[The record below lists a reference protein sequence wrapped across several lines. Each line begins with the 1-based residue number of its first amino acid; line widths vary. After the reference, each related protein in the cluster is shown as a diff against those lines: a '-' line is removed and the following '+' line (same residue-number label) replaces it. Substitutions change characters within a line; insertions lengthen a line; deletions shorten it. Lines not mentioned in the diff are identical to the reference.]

1 MIATFHRPIL
11 QFPPDT
17 RAGDPLFLMPAGA
30 VKKHDERC
38 VTYAWLSRR
47 ELFGEVYRRLLP
59 DYFHAMPQDSGVV
72 IGSFIPTAE
81 VVPGLTFPGDID
93 VLVIPYEGDELV
105 LSQTLAIEIK
115 VIRASFARQGK
126 SPNQFG
132 FSQAGALL
140 EAGFPYAAVGHLIVS
155 DRSPEDAWREVAMT
169 TVVDADAGTC
179 EPLQPVMHD
188 MLPADLL
195 RRAHGRLK
203 HNCPDSRL
211 GHFSAY
217 LGGPGLWF
225 PEGERA
231 TFNPH
236 TRREVLDGIHACYLK
251 HHRHFLRTR
260 RYPPST
266 SVPVSESE
274 RRERLSVMAEKM
286 RRDFP

>member
-1 MIATFHRPIL
+1 MAPYRKSVQSLPANTPN
-11 QFPPDT
+11 
-17 RAGDPLFLMPAGA
+17 GEPLFLMPTSAA
-30 VKKHDERC
+30 LKYDERC

-47 ELFGEVYRRLLP
+47 TLFGEVYSLLLP
-59 DYFHAMPQDSGVV
+59 DYFLAMPQGSGVV
-72 IGSFIPTAE
+72 IGSFIPTAD
-81 VVPGLTFPGDID
+81 VMPGLTFPGDID

-132 FSQAGALL
+132 FSQACALL
-140 EAGFPYAAVGHLIVS
+140 EAGFPHAAVGHLIVS

-217 LGGPGLWF
+217 PGGPGLWF

-231 TFNPH
+231 TLNPH
-236 TRREVLDGIHACYLK
+236 TRQEVLDGIHACYLK

-260 RYPPST
+260 RYPPSAPT
-266 SVPVSESE
+266 LVIEPE
-274 RRERLSVMAEKM
+274 RDERFTAMAEKM